1 MRSDAGDSYGKNT
14 ATNTM
19 PGLKDLSAL
28 ANGIFESKE
37 TNYKNDENKILKAN
51 QELKSFA
58 ESLSKIEKLEKNT
71 NES

>member
-14 ATNTM
+14 TTNTM
-19 PGLKDLSAL
+19 PGLKDLSSL

-37 TNYKNDENKILKAN
+37 TTYKRDETKILKAN
-51 QELKSFA
+51 KELKDFA
-58 ESLSKIEKLEKNT
+58 ESLTRNQRLEKTT